1 MKVYI
6 YSENCDLAFF
16 TPTREYKYFSSRAEA
31 LTVLKSRKQEILDR
45 NANDD
50 EDDFIEAT
58 LKVARVEIFTG
69 KQNMLAFL
77 NCNQVFVQN
86 LKPGE
91 ITHTPFCLMACEAFR
106 VVSATQPQRRRS

>member
-50 EDDFIEAT
+50 EDDLIEAT
-58 LKVARVEIFTG
+58 LKVARVEIFPG
-69 KQNMLAFL
+69 KQNMLTFL
-77 NCNQVFVQN
+77 NCNQVFVDN

-91 ITHTPFCLMACEAFR
+91 IEHTPSCLMACEAYW
-106 VVSATQPQRRRS
+106 VSDDAQRLRRRS